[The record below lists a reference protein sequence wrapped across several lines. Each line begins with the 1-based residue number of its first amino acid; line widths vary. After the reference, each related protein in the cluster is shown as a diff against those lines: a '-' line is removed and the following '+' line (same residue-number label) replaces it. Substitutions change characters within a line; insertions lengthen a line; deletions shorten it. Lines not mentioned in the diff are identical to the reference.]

1 MKGEGKSS
9 DSNGTW
15 AVGPLSSVEKE
26 EDLASQAGASVV
38 LAMAVKGQLL
48 QMASVFSMKEEAS
61 LSAGS

>member
-1 MKGEGKSS
+1 MKGRGRAQTLMAS
-9 DSNGTW
+9 W
-15 AVGPLSSVEKE
+15 AVDPFSSVKKE